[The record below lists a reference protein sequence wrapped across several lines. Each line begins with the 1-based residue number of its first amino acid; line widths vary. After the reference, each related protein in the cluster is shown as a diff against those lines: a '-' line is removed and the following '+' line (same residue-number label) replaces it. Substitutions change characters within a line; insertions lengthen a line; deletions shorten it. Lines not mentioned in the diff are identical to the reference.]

1 MYNKQCIFNCYA
13 ITSDVNWNLFWGVND
28 GGAKGRHAKHWTM
41 EGKGL
46 GVCQMWGTE
55 GYADRKYSDIL
66 LANLNTF
73 ALFGIVLLKFWGQKD
88 TLALH
93 INIFLFLG
101 WDDDPVTY
109 CCATAAM
116 KCKLRREA
124 ILNLNGE
131 ENQIC
136 LFGVCLLMT

>member
-1 MYNKQCIFNCYA
+1 
-13 ITSDVNWNLFWGVND
+13 VND

-101 WDDDPVTY
+101 
-109 CCATAAM
+109 
-116 KCKLRREA
+116 
-124 ILNLNGE
+124 
-131 ENQIC
+131 
-136 LFGVCLLMT
+136 